1 MKQAA
6 ALWAALLFSAVPARA
21 ANPSL
26 SQDFQ
31 SMTQWLS
38 HEMAQG
44 LAFNAGSNFDPPREI
59 KGWAVQ
65 PDVSLGIGRI
75 PFNKTTFPSLTVP
88 ALEEKGGSNIFPN
101 QVLFPNLA
109 LHLRMGLP
117 GRRDAYF
124 RFADATTPP
133 GYKISPTMTAQ
144 VQTNS
149 YGVGVRQHFFGEDD
163 KPTLSVGG
171 HYNHVRGRTRLKG
184 LFNVDIDNNFK
195 ADSELTGAI
204 DWSINSFGLDAI
216 VHKNYDAWTP
226 FFGFGYNYATGSVRS
241 RLELKSRTFLI
252 SDVVGEGSEHPEQ
265 SQGRWI
271 TGVQYARPTWSFFF
285 NAEVKALG
293 QLQYRSWIA
302 QAGFALPY
310 ELFRGPAIIYK
321 KKAPEQERQ
330 QIEDIRETK
339 YDKIEMKEKAP
350 KAPKSKAEPK
360 RVIQDRPQPKPA
372 TKPDDQPQPSM
383 IFLQ

>member
-1 MKQAA
+1 MRPVA
-6 ALWAALLFSAVPARA
+6 ALWAASLFFAVPVRA

-26 SQDFQ
+26 SDDFRT
-31 SMTQWLS
+31 MTQWLS

-44 LAFNAGSNFDPPREI
+44 LAFNAGSNFDPPREVT
-59 KGWAVQ
+59 GWALQ
-65 PDVSLGIGRI
+65 PDISLGIGRI
-75 PFNKTTFPSLTVP
+75 PFNKTTFPALTVP
-88 ALEEKGGSNIFPN
+88 ALNDQGGSNIFPN

-109 LHLRMGLP
+109 IHLRMGLP

-124 RFADATTPP
+124 RWADATTPP

-149 YGVGVRQHFFGEDD
+149 YGVGLRQHFDLWEEDLP
-163 KPTLSVGG
+163 KVVLGG

-184 LFNVDIDNNFK
+184 TFNVDIDNNFK
-195 ADSELTGAI
+195 ADSELNGAI
-204 DWSINSFGLDAI
+204 DWNINSFGLTA
-216 VHKNYDAWTP
+216 VTYKNFDSWTP

-241 RLELKSRTFLI
+241 RLELVSRTFLI
-252 SDVVGEGSEHPEQ
+252 SNVLGEGSERPEQ

-271 TGVQYARPTWSFFF
+271 TGLQYARPTWSFFF

-302 QAGFALPY
+302 QAGFALPF

-321 KKAPEQERQ
+321 KRVPDQDRGRL
-330 QIEDIRETK
+330 EDIRETPK
-339 YDKIEMKEKAP
+339 PEYKSPKPP
-350 KAPKSKAEPK
+350 KAEKKT
-360 RVIQDRPQPKPA
+360 VIQDRPKPRLPA
-372 TKPDDQPQPSM
+372 PQPVEEQQPTM